1 MLYYFYV
8 NQVIVC
14 NADSDSEKETPSAR
28 LQQGVAQKG
37 KISSTT
43 TTSQDKTEL
52 EMPSQSTRSET
63 RSDNQGGQLP
73 QTQNSNIASNM
84 AKNSNKPVA
93 MVEPVQQH
101 REGRDVQQTSPPA
114 SPQQDEVSQPAE
126 QTREKPK
133 FDLVTE
139 LKRGCLLT

>member
-1 MLYYFYV
+1 M
-8 NQVIVC
+8 IVF
-14 NADSDSEKETPSAR
+14 NADTDSEKETASAR
-28 LQQGVAQKG
+28 LEQSVTQKD
-37 KISSTT
+37 KISTT
-43 TTSQDKTEL
+43 ATSKDKTEL
-52 EMPSQSTRSET
+52 GTPSQSTRSET
-63 RSDNQGGQLP
+63 QSDKQGGQLP

>member
-1 MLYYFYV
+1 M
-8 NQVIVC
+8 IVL

-28 LQQGVAQKG
+28 LEQGVAQKD
-37 KISSTT
+37 KISTT
-43 TTSQDKTEL
+43 ATSKDKSEL
-52 EMPSQSTRSET
+52 ETPSQSTRSET
-63 RSDNQGGQLP
+63 QSDKQGGQLP

>member
-1 MLYYFYV
+1 M
-8 NQVIVC
+8 IVL

-28 LQQGVAQKG
+28 LEQGVTQKD
-37 KISSTT
+37 KISTT
-43 TTSQDKTEL
+43 ATSKDKTEL
-52 EMPSQSTRSET
+52 ETPSQSTRSET
-63 RSDNQGGQLP
+63 QSDKQGGQLP

-101 REGRDVQQTSPPA
+101 RESRDVQQTSPPA

>member
-1 MLYYFYV
+1 MIVLY
-8 NQVIVC
+8 
-14 NADSDSEKETPSAR
+14 ADSDSEKETPSAR
-28 LQQGVAQKG
+28 LEQGVTQKD
-37 KISSTT
+37 KISTT
-43 TTSQDKTEL
+43 ATPQDKTEL
-52 EMPSQSTRSET
+52 ETPSQSTRSET
-63 RSDNQGGQLP
+63 QSDKQGGQLP

-114 SPQQDEVSQPAE
+114 SPQQEEVSQPAE

>member
-1 MLYYFYV
+1 M
-8 NQVIVC
+8 IVL

-28 LQQGVAQKG
+28 LEQSLTQKD
-37 KISSTT
+37 KISTNA
-43 TTSQDKTEL
+43 TSKDKTEL
-52 EMPSQSTRSET
+52 ETPSQSTRSET
-63 RSDNQGGQLP
+63 QSDKQGGQLP

-93 MVEPVQQH
+93 MVEPVQQP
-101 REGRDVQQTSPPA
+101 RESRDVQQTSPPA

-126 QTREKPK
+126 QTRETPK

>member
-1 MLYYFYV
+1 M
-8 NQVIVC
+8 IVL

-28 LQQGVAQKG
+28 LEQGVAQKD
-37 KISSTT
+37 KISTT
-43 TTSQDKTEL
+43 ATSKDKSEL
-52 EMPSQSTRSET
+52 ETPSQSTRSET
-63 RSDNQGGQLP
+63 QSDKQGGQLP

-101 REGRDVQQTSPPA
+101 REGRGVPQTSPPA
-114 SPQQDEVSQPAE
+114 SPQQDEVSQPADP
-126 QTREKPK
+126 TREKPK